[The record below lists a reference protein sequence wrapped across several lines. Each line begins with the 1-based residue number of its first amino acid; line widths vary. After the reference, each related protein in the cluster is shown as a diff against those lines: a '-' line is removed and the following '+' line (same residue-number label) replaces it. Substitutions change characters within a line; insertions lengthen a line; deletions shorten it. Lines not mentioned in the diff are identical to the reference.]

1 MSGPV
6 SSLYGGVPILRV
18 EFTTVPTG
26 VMAKLY
32 RELDDVRSIELDN
45 AFYVEDGTWIESL
58 TVASN
63 AEFDPETV
71 LEAIPGTSLF
81 YSSEIPTASAELE
94 IRRLTVLANESYPF
108 ILGLV
113 LRQEAIPNRIVLQN
127 DVFEVVATTRDWD
140 HFRSLADEIQE
151 TLGEFELLSVT
162 QNEEPGEP
170 LDSGRLT
177 EVLVSK
183 LTDDQLMV
191 LETAYNHGYFDV
203 PREIS
208 ETDLANELGVTQST
222 INERLRTA
230 ERTLLEL
237 IYGPRE

>member
-1 MSGPV
+1 M
-6 SSLYGGVPILRV
+6 
-18 EFTTVPTG
+18 PTG
-26 VMAKLY
+26 VMGKFH

-58 TVASN
+58 TIASN

-71 LEAIPGTSLF
+71 LESISGVSLF
-81 YSSEIPTASAELE
+81 YSSEIPTASKNLE

-108 ILGLV
+108 ILSLV
-113 LRQEAIPNRIVLQN
+113 LRQEVIPNRIVLQN
-127 DVFEVVATTRDWD
+127 DVFEVVVTTRDWD
-140 HFRSLADEIQE
+140 QFRGMADGIQE

-162 QNEEPGEP
+162 QDEKPGEL

-183 LTDDQLMV
+183 LTDDQLAV

-203 PREIS
+203 PREAS
-208 ETDLANELGVTQST
+208 ETDLADDLDITQST
-222 INERLRTA
+222 VNERLRIA

>member
-1 MSGPV
+1 M
-6 SSLYGGVPILRV
+6 
-18 EFTTVPTG
+18 PTG
-26 VMAKLY
+26 VIETLH

-63 AEFDPETV
+63 VDFDPETV
-71 LEAIPGTSLF
+71 LEGISGVSLF
-81 YSSEIPTASAELE
+81 YSSEIPTASADLE
-94 IRRLTVLANESYPF
+94 IRRLTILANESYPY
-108 ILGLV
+108 ILSLI
-113 LRQEAIPNRIVLQN
+113 LRQEAIPTRIVLQN

-140 HFRSLADEIQE
+140 QFRSMADEIQE
-151 TLGEFELLSVT
+151 TLGEFELVSVT

-191 LETAYNHGYFDV
+191 LETAYTHGYFDV
-203 PREIS
+203 PRGAS
-208 ETDLANELGVTQST
+208 ETDLADELDVTQST
-222 INERLRTA
+222 VNERLRTA

>member
-1 MSGPV
+1 MQAGLSARGE
-6 SSLYGGVPILRV
+6 LLILRV

-26 VMAKLY
+26 VMAKLR

-58 TVASN
+58 TVASS
-63 AEFDPETV
+63 AAFDPEAV
-71 LEAIPGTSLF
+71 LADISGVSLF
-81 YSSEIPTASAELE
+81 YSSEIPTASDDLE
-94 IRRLTVLANESYPF
+94 IRRLTILATESYPF
-108 ILGLV
+108 ILSLV
-113 LRQEAIPNRIVLQN
+113 LRQETIPNRIVLQN
-127 DVFEVVATTRDWD
+127 GVFEVVVTARDWEQ
-140 HFRSLADEIQE
+140 FRAMADEVKD

-183 LTDDQLMV
+183 LTDDQLAV
-191 LETAYNHGYFDV
+191 LETAYNEGYFDI
-203 PREIS
+203 PREMS
-208 ETDLANELGVTQST
+208 ATDLADELDIAQST
-222 INERLRTA
+222 VSERLRTA

-237 IYGPRE
+237 IYGPRD

>member
-1 MSGPV
+1 MGGPA

-63 AEFDPETV
+63 AEFDPEMA
-71 LEAIPGTSLF
+71 LEAISGTSLF
-81 YSSEIPTASAELE
+81 YSSEIPTASEELE
-94 IRRLTVLANESYPF
+94 IRRLTLLANESYPF

-127 DVFEVVATTRDWD
+127 GVFEVVATTRDWD

-208 ETDLANELGVTQST
+208 ETDLADELGVTQST

>member
-1 MSGPV
+1 
-6 SSLYGGVPILRV
+6 
-18 EFTTVPTG
+18 
-26 VMAKLY
+26 MAKLR

-58 TVASN
+58 TVTSN
-63 AEFDPETV
+63 AAFDPKAVVEEISGV
-71 LEAIPGTSLF
+71 SLF
-81 YSSEIPTASAELE
+81 YDSEIPTASDDLE
-94 IRRLTVLANESYPF
+94 IRRLTILANESYPF
-108 ILGLV
+108 ILSLV

-127 DVFEVVATTRDWD
+127 DDFEAVVTTRDWD
-140 HFRSLADEIQE
+140 QFRSMADEVQE

-162 QNEEPGEP
+162 QNEDPGEP

-183 LTDDQLMV
+183 LTDEQLAV
-191 LETAYNHGYFDV
+191 LETAYENGYFDI
-203 PREIS
+203 PRETS
-208 ETDLANELGVTQST
+208 ATELADELEIAQST
-222 INERLRTA
+222 ASERLRTA

>member
-1 MSGPV
+1 
-6 SSLYGGVPILRV
+6 
-18 EFTTVPTG
+18 
-26 VMAKLY
+26 MAKLQ

-58 TVASN
+58 TVTSN
-63 AEFDPETV
+63 AAFAPDAVAEEISGV
-71 LEAIPGTSLF
+71 SLF
-81 YSSEIPTASAELE
+81 YDSEIPTASDDLE
-94 IRRLTVLANESYPF
+94 IRRLTILATESYPF
-108 ILGLV
+108 ILSLV

-127 DVFEVVATTRDWD
+127 DDFEAVVTTRDWD
-140 HFRSLADEIQE
+140 QFRAMADEVQE

-162 QNEEPGEP
+162 QNEDPGEP

-183 LTDDQLMV
+183 LTDEQLAV
-191 LETAYNHGYFDV
+191 LETAYENGYFDI
-203 PREIS
+203 PRETS
-208 ETDLANELGVTQST
+208 ATELADELEIAQST
-222 INERLRTA
+222 ASERLRTA